1 MPRRMA
7 ILIGQPRTP
16 VGRVGTARLRLA
28 VVVTAVVVLTACGSG
43 GSGQAATTAPTPTTA
58 PAATTAPTP
67 TTAPAAAT
75 APTPT
80 TAPAAATAPTP
91 TTAPLPTTALSPTT
105 APAATGGVATCPTL
119 AQADAALGGSYGG
132 PLQTPVGTV
141 AVGIVC
147 EYTGRSAAGNAGVT
161 IFAHQAPA
169 VFAGQVANAGRA
181 PGMARIAGVGDGA
194 FGLAAGGRT
203 IVNAWS
209 NVSRTVVAAQSSGSL
224 AQTEALARVALADN
238 N

>member
-1 MPRRMA
+1 MPRRIA
-7 ILIGQPRTP
+7 ILIGQPRRP
-16 VGRVGTARLRLA
+16 VGRVRKARLRLA

-43 GSGQAATTAPTPTTA
+43 GSGQAATTAPTPTTGS
-58 PAATTAPTP
+58 AATTAPTS
-67 TTAPAAAT
+67 
-75 APTPT
+75 
-80 TAPAAATAPTP
+80 
-91 TTAPLPTTALSPTT
+91 TTAPLPTTAPTPTT

-132 PLQTPVGTV
+132 PLQTPVTTPQTPV
-141 AVGIVC
+141 TTVGIVC

-161 IFAHQAPA
+161 IFTHQAPA
-169 VFAGQVANAGRA
+169 IFAKQVSNAGGV